1 MTGRN
6 TLDDAGQALSEVEK
20 EPARVVGA
28 KRDTPVMRLIG
39 TLAEAGDQ
47 PQLISASVGTMVVG
61 LLARRP
67 DVARGGAR
75 MLAAHLVATGVKTA
89 IKHRFDRRRP
99 GAAEESG
106 DHHFRHGSSDD
117 HEENSFPSG
126 HTAGAVA
133 VALAASRDID
143 GAGGPA
149 ALGALA
155 IAAAQPA
162 TGSHYFSDVLAG
174 AAIGWVSEALVS
186 AIFNRVE
193 PEIERALGEVL
204 RRGGRPLS
212 VSA

>member
-1 MTGRN
+1 MTGSD
-6 TLDDAGQALSEVEK
+6 TLNQAGKALSDAEE
-20 EPARVVGA
+20 EPARVIGA
-28 KRDTPVMRLIG
+28 RRDTPAIKLIAM
-39 TLAEAGDQ
+39 LAEAGDQ

-99 GAAEESG
+99 AAAEESG

-133 VALAASRDID
+133 VALAASRDIH
-143 GAGGPA
+143 GAAGPA

-162 TGSHYFSDVLAG
+162 TGSHYLSDVLVG
-174 AAIGWVSEALVS
+174 AAIGWASEAVVS
-186 AIFNRVE
+186 AIFDRVE
-193 PEIERALGEVL
+193 PGIERAIGIAEE
-204 RRGGRPLS
+204 R
-212 VSA
+212 